1 MVPSSQW
8 TPLLYVTATVYPSTG
23 LEKHAPSTPPPN
35 ACRPNRVG
43 PVRPK
48 PRDLPEH
55 RITGRTA
62 GLTEELVKAVGQKL
76 VRQKGLVRSVN
87 VW

>member
-1 MVPSSQW
+1 MDPFTVRHSYGI
-8 TPLLYVTATVYPSTG
+8 PLHRPGKTRPLNA
-23 LEKHAPSTPPPN
+23 PPN